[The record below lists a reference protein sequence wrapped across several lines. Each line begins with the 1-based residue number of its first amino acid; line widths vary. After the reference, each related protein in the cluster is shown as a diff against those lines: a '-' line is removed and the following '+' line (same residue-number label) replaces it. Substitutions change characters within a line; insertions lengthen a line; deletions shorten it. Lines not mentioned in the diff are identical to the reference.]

1 MRTSTNK
8 LVVRKWAGLSLLL
21 SSLLLTACDNSDSGT
36 VSSDVTGDTELVFSP
51 PAALVQSRIASADL
65 ILEILV
71 DGTPVPLSR
80 NDLGQWVGTTMVPSN
95 SNVEVVV
102 NWAESF
108 EDDRLPN
115 NMLPLATATKELNV
129 APGAT
134 SAQLTFLNNEF
145 DTFIDNDLDG
155 RSNLAERNDNFDP
168 LSGDSPGVP
177 VITVPVRIELA
188 LPASLSNTPDAVKQ
202 AIFATVRLN
211 GNLVTLTRQADRWSA
226 DESAAENSSV
236 FVSATFYDSSQQ
248 GARLAVVQRSQD
260 ITDGAVVSFVA
271 DDYADTFDDDSDGLS
286 NAAEITAGSNPKDSN
301 SPARE
306 PCDIS
311 QFTIGCLTDT
321 DGDGDPD
328 SQETASADS
337 DGDGRPNYQESSQVD
352 ADGDGRS
359 AEADADDGNACIPTV
374 NVAACQ
380 DTLDG
385 DGDGT
390 PNGEDNCPI
399 DANADQADADGDD
412 IGDVCDPTPGTSD
425 TTAPTWTG
433 GGSVSVTNETPTT
446 LGVSW
451 SGATDDT
458 AVTGYV
464 VSYTSGGTT
473 DSVTSVATSAML
485 TGLSEQTSYT
495 ITVEALD
502 AATNTSIT
510 GPSVVGMTT
519 ETPVAADTTA
529 PTWTGGGSV
538 SVTNETP
545 TTLDVSWSGAT
556 DDTAVTSYVVSYTG
570 GGTTDSV
577 TSVATSA
584 MLTGLSEQTSYTITV
599 EALDAATNTSI
610 TGPSVVGMTTE
621 TPVAADTT
629 APTWTG
635 GGSVSVTNETPTT
648 LGVSWSGATDDTAV
662 TGYVVSYTSGG
673 TTDSVTSVATSAML
687 TGLSE
692 QTSYTITVEALDAAT
707 NTSITGPS
715 VVGMTTETPV
725 AADTTAPTW
734 TGGGAVSVTNET
746 PTTLGVSW
754 SGATDDT
761 AVTGYVVSYTGG
773 GTTDSVTSVATSA
786 TLIGLSELTSYT
798 ITVEAVDAASNT
810 STDGPSG
817 AGNTTAAADTAAP
830 TWTGGGAVSVTNE
843 TPTTLDVSWS
853 GATDDTAVTSYV
865 VSYTGGGT
873 TDSVTSVATSAT
885 LIGLSELTSYTIT
898 VEAVDAASNTSTDG
912 PSGAGSTTAAADTT
926 APTWT
931 GGGAVSVTNE
941 TPTTL
946 DVSWSGATDDT
957 AVTSYVVSYTGGGT
971 TDSVTSVATS
981 ATLIGLS
988 ELTSYT
994 ITVEA
999 VDAASNTSTDGPSG
1013 AGSTTA
1019 AADTTAPTWTGG
1031 GAVSVTNETPT
1042 TLDVSWSGATDDTA
1056 VTSYVV
1062 SYTGGGTTDSVT
1074 SVATSATLIGL
1085 SELTSYTITVEAVDA
1100 ASNTST
1106 DGPSGA
1112 GSTTAAAD
1120 TTAPTWAGA
1129 GVITLA
1135 NETSTSMDISW
1146 TGVAT
1151 DDTAVTSYVVIYT
1164 VGGNTSSVA
1173 NATAPVSL
1181 TGLTPMTS
1189 YTIRVQAMD
1198 AAANTSTDGPVAI
1211 GLTT

>member
-380 DTLDG
+380 DTLDS

-446 LGVSW
+446 L
-451 SGATDDT
+451 
-458 AVTGYV
+458 
-464 VSYTSGGTT
+464 
-473 DSVTSVATSAML
+473 
-485 TGLSEQTSYT
+485 
-495 ITVEALD
+495 
-502 AATNTSIT
+502 
-510 GPSVVGMTT
+510 
-519 ETPVAADTTA
+519 
-529 PTWTGGGSV
+529 
-538 SVTNETP
+538 
-545 TTLDVSWSGAT
+545 DVSWSGAT
-556 DDTAVTSYVVSYTG
+556 
-570 GGTTDSV
+570 
-577 TSVATSA
+577 
-584 MLTGLSEQTSYTITV
+584 
-599 EALDAATNTSI
+599 
-610 TGPSVVGMTTE
+610 
-621 TPVAADTT
+621 
-629 APTWTG
+629 
-635 GGSVSVTNETPTT
+635 
-648 LGVSWSGATDDTAV
+648 
-662 TGYVVSYTSGG
+662 
-673 TTDSVTSVATSAML
+673 
-687 TGLSE
+687 
-692 QTSYTITVEALDAAT
+692 
-707 NTSITGPS
+707 
-715 VVGMTTETPV
+715 
-725 AADTTAPTW
+725 
-734 TGGGAVSVTNET
+734 
-746 PTTLGVSW
+746 
-754 SGATDDT
+754 
-761 AVTGYVVSYTGG
+761 
-773 GTTDSVTSVATSA
+773 
-786 TLIGLSELTSYT
+786 
-798 ITVEAVDAASNT
+798 
-810 STDGPSG
+810 
-817 AGNTTAAADTAAP
+817 
-830 TWTGGGAVSVTNE
+830 
-843 TPTTLDVSWS
+843 
-853 GATDDTAVTSYV
+853 
-865 VSYTGGGT
+865 
-873 TDSVTSVATSAT
+873 
-885 LIGLSELTSYTIT
+885 
-898 VEAVDAASNTSTDG
+898 
-912 PSGAGSTTAAADTT
+912 
-926 APTWT
+926 
-931 GGGAVSVTNE
+931 
-941 TPTTL
+941 
-946 DVSWSGATDDT
+946 
-957 AVTSYVVSYTGGGT
+957 
-971 TDSVTSVATS
+971 
-981 ATLIGLS
+981 
-988 ELTSYT
+988 
-994 ITVEA
+994 
-999 VDAASNTSTDGPSG
+999 
-1013 AGSTTA
+1013 
-1019 AADTTAPTWTGG
+1019 
-1031 GAVSVTNETPT
+1031 
-1042 TLDVSWSGATDDTA
+1042 
-1056 VTSYVV
+1056 
-1062 SYTGGGTTDSVT
+1062 
-1074 SVATSATLIGL
+1074 
-1085 SELTSYTITVEAVDA
+1085 
-1100 ASNTST
+1100 
-1106 DGPSGA
+1106 
-1112 GSTTAAAD
+1112 
-1120 TTAPTWAGA
+1120 
-1129 GVITLA
+1129 
-1135 NETSTSMDISW
+1135 
-1146 TGVAT
+1146 
-1151 DDTAVTSYVVIYT
+1151 
-1164 VGGNTSSVA
+1164 
-1173 NATAPVSL
+1173 
-1181 TGLTPMTS
+1181 
-1189 YTIRVQAMD
+1189 
-1198 AAANTSTDGPVAI
+1198 
-1211 GLTT
+1211 